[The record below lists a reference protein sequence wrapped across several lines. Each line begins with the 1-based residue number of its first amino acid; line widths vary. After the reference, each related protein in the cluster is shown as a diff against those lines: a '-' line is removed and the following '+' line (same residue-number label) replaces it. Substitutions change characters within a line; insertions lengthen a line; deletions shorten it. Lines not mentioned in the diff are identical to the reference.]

1 MARNFYEK
9 PVMENWILLDEEGP
23 LCTSVTIDGF
33 SSGDEDM
40 DMFKNY

>member
-1 MARNFYEK
+1 MTRKTYKA
-9 PVMENWILLDEEGP
+9 PAMEDWILLDEEGP

-33 SSGDEDM
+33 SSGDEDF